1 MIICNSNSKELR
13 RISVLLFI
21 FGDSIKGQFIRISGS
36 VQVSI
41 YLASV
46 NEVLMQSFGAR
57 ISFIVERNNK

>member
-1 MIICNSNSKELR
+1 LEIALR
-13 RISVLLFI
+13 VS
-21 FGDSIKGQFIRISGS
+21 STAFIRISGS

-57 ISFIVERNNK
+57 ISFIVETNK